1 MKFNEILK
9 NLRYDI
15 DLNQKELANKL
26 NINPAT
32 YRNYENGNREPDFET
47 LISISKFFNV
57 STDFLLGQSDIRNYE
72 SFSQKK
78 LEEPEIPDDEKQLL
92 NSYRKLSSELKAEIR
107 GEIKGILRTSQEQ
120 SASLESESSINKKII

>member
-26 NINPAT
+26 NINPST

-47 LISISKFFNV
+47 LINISKFFNV
-57 STDFLLGQSDIRNYE
+57 STDFLLGQSDFRNYE
-72 SFSQKK
+72 SFSQTK
-78 LEEPEIPDDEKQLL
+78 LEKPEIPDDEKQLL

-120 SASLESESSINKKII
+120 SSSSGSESNKKII